1 MNKDI
6 QQSVELRPEEERF
19 MRLLEIL
26 GTWYTQGKVLVF
38 VQTQDQ
44 CDNLFRDLL
53 KVAHHAC
60 GPMQCCHQW
69 YSYLSADECTAWSR
83 QCTLLPA

>member
-1 MNKDI
+1 MVNKDI
-6 QQSVELRPEEERF
+6 QQSVELRPEEDRF

-53 KVAHHAC
+53 KVRAALHTHRCA
-60 GPMQCCHQW
+60 
-69 YSYLSADECTAWSR
+69 LRVEVK
-83 QCTLLPA
+83 

>member
-1 MNKDI
+1 MVNKDI

-38 VQTQDQ
+38 VQTQEQ

-53 KVAHHAC
+53 KVRSRRGDTAAQQQAA
-60 GPMQCCHQW
+60 GPV
-69 YSYLSADECTAWSR
+69 CTTWCR
-83 QCTLLPA
+83 